1 MEITSGKPVRIEA
14 FKNALIAVDRNKDG
28 ATTTIKYVDTPRNK
42 GEVTAENFKLAEI
55 LMNYL
60 FEKTRSSIKRK
71 LRVFIFLG
79 LESKKSHQRVKKK
92 T

>member
-1 MEITSGKPVRIEA
+1 MEITSRNPVRNEE
-14 FKNALIAVDRNKDG
+14 FKNALIAVDHLKDG

-42 GEVTAENFKLAEI
+42 REVTAENFKLAEI
-55 LMNYL
+55 LMNCL
-60 FEKTRSSIKRK
+60 FEKTRSSIKRE

-79 LESKKSHQRVKKK
+79 LESKKSHQTVKKK